1 MYRSSYFTGMER
13 ILLVPLSALMSLAVN
28 AQNYVPNWSF
38 EDHSLCPSLFN
49 QIELATGWNKDLLNN
64 VPPHHVDYLH
74 TCGSGGFELP
84 GGFWGSQQPAT
95 GQAHAAISTRS
106 PLAPDYRENIYAQ
119 LIEPL
124 TPGAFYTITMKVSH
138 TDLSAGATNNLG
150 IKLATTSSFPIDN
163 TSHLHSSA
171 ILDDHVNWVTL
182 TASLFADSAYA
193 YIAVGNFYTDANTTV
208 STVCPSCPYVHNE
221 YYIDDICILPHT
233 DNGTTVYCDIA
244 HTPSTTGLGE
254 VARSEPLLLANM
266 LGTGEPIIRIKG
278 LSEDL
283 SDLLLLDAMGR
294 TVASQASVNGP
305 VYEWRIA
312 ELAAG
317 TYVLAAVPSNGN
329 ARTARL
335 VISR

>member
-1 MYRSSYFTGMER
+1 MYRSSYFAGMER
-13 ILLVPLSALMSLAVN
+13 ILLVSLSAVMGLAVS

-38 EDHSLCPSLFN
+38 EDHNLCPTLFN
-49 QIELATGWNKDLLNN
+49 QIELATGWNKHSQNN
-64 VPPHHVDYLH
+64 VAPHHVDYLH
-74 TCGSGGFELP
+74 ICGSGGFELP
-84 GGFWGSQQPAT
+84 GGFWGNQLPAT

-106 PLAPDYRENIYAQ
+106 PLAPNYRENIYAQ

-150 IKLATTSSFPIDN
+150 IKLATTTAFPIDN
-163 TSHLHSSA
+163 TSHLHSTA

-193 YIAVGNFYTDANTTV
+193 YIGVGNFYTDANTTV

-244 HTPSTTGLGE
+244 HMPSTTGLGE
-254 VARSEPLLLANM
+254 AAMSEPVLLANV
-266 LGTGEPIIRIKG
+266 LGSGEQIIRIRG

-283 SDLLLLDAMGR
+283 SDLLLMDAMGR
-294 TVASQASVNGP
+294 TVATKVSVTGP
-305 VYEWRIA
+305 VFEWQIG

-317 TYVLAAVPSNGN
+317 TYVLAIVPAKGQ

-335 VISR
+335 MISR